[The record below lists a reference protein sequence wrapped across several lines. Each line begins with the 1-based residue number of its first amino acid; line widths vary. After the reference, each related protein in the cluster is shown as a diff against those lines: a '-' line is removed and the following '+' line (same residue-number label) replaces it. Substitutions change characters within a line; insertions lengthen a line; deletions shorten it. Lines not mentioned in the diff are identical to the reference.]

1 MYTLYYSQGACSVAT
16 QVVLNELKQTFI
28 LLDVNKQDNFKTIN
42 PVGAVPVLNDGE
54 NNLTEGA
61 AILLYLLDK
70 HPNTL
75 LASQG
80 PERQKAIQDIMFA
93 NATMHPA
100 YGRLFFI
107 SQHIQD
113 ETVKQQALESAAA
126 EINRLWQVIE
136 NELAQQNALGSQYL
150 GGKSPSPADIM
161 LTVYASWGV
170 YFSVD
175 IELGVNSKRM
185 LEAVENMPS
194 YQSVLAA
201 ESALNKDTATHA

>member
-16 QVVLNELKQTFI
+16 QVVLNELDQTYALI
-28 LLDVNKQDNFKTIN
+28 DVNKQDDFTKIN
-42 PVGAVPVLNDGE
+42 PIGAVPVLNDGE
-54 NNLTEGA
+54 INLREGA

-70 HPNTL
+70 HSNSL

-80 PERQKAIQDIMFA
+80 SERQKGIQDIMFA

-100 YGRLFFI
+100 YGRLFFLN
-107 SQHIQD
+107 QHIQD

-136 NELAQQNALGSQYL
+136 NELSQKNTLGAFFL
-150 GGKSPSPADIM
+150 GGKSPSAADIM

-170 YFSVD
+170 YFPVE
-175 IELGVNSKRM
+175 IQLGVNTKRM
-185 LEAVENMPS
+185 MDAVENMPS
-194 YQSVLAA
+194 YQRVLAA
-201 ESALNKDTATHA
+201 ESALSTDESA